1 MRFLIFSLVI
11 LLTCIKTT
19 HASLSV
25 GLNLLF
31 DNNDLGTEVGFA
43 PNVGWQFTDDVSF
56 NHSIVGEIGFLS
68 MNGKHD
74 SAGEL
79 DASALPFLL
88 NYKFQWNPNDIL
100 GLYSGVGLGFSL
112 NKLEF
117 QTSGR
122 EVSTKGLAW
131 QLQFGTNLT
140 FADSYR
146 LNLGYRFL
154 ETGSISIVKGGHSIV
169 DLGFGYQF

>member
-1 MRFLIFSLVI
+1 MRLLIPSL
-11 LLTCIKTT
+11 LLLLFQNNSR
-19 HASLSV
+19 ASLSV

-31 DNNDLGTEVGFA
+31 DNNSLGSDVGFA
-43 PNVGWQFTDDVSF
+43 PNIDWQFTDDASF
-56 NHSIVGEIGFLS
+56 NHSIVGEIGFLG
-68 MNGKHD
+68 MKGKDD
-74 SAGEL
+74 SFREV
-79 DASALPFLL
+79 DASAVPFLL

-122 EVSTKGLAW
+122 EVSSKSLAW
-131 QLQFGTNLT
+131 QMQLGTNVTLT
-140 FADSYR
+140 DSYR
-146 LNLGYRFL
+146 FNLGYRFMD
-154 ETGSISIVKGGHSIV
+154 TGRVSNTKGGHSIV

>member
-1 MRFLIFSLVI
+1 MRIRITTYIFSLFV
-11 LLTCIKTT
+11 LNFAK
-19 HASLSV
+19 ASPLIGLS
-25 GLNLLF
+25 LLF

-43 PNVGWQFTDDVSF
+43 PNIGWQFTDDVSF
-56 NHSIVGEIGFLS
+56 NHSIVGENGFLS
-68 MNGKHD
+68 MQGKD
-74 SAGEL
+74 TSDGEL
-79 DASALPFLL
+79 DANALPFLL

-122 EVSTKGLAW
+122 EVSTKGFAW

-140 FADSYR
+140 FADSYK

-154 ETGSISIVKGGHSIV
+154 ETGTISNVKGGHNIV
-169 DLGFGYQF
+169 DLGFRYQF

>member
-1 MRFLIFSLVI
+1 MRFLIFSLV
-11 LLTCIKTT
+11 LLFAYSKTT

-31 DNNDLGTEVGFA
+31 DNNNLEPDVGFA
-43 PNVGWQFTDDVSF
+43 PNVGWQFTDDISF
-56 NHSIVGEIGFLS
+56 NHSIVGEIGFLG
-68 MNGKHD
+68 MKGTD
-74 SAGEL
+74 TSAGEL

-112 NKLEF
+112 NKLEYKKL
-117 QTSGR
+117 GR
-122 EVSTKGLAW
+122 EVSSKSLAW

-154 ETGSISIVKGGHSIV
+154 ETGRVSIVKGGHSIV